1 MMNTIFQWVFF
12 VGFIW
17 LLIDMTRTNSKSK
30 KAQQRLYEIERL
42 TKIAANTE
50 DEKIKASMKDK
61 IFKML
66 EKKL

>member
-1 MMNTIFQWVFF
+1 MI
-12 VGFIW
+12 GCKYY
-17 LLIDMTRTNSKSK
+17 LIDMTRTNSKSK

-42 TKIAANTE
+42 TKITANTE

>member
-1 MMNTIFQWVFF
+1 MANTIFQWVFF

-17 LLIDMTRTNSKSK
+17 LLVDMTRTNSKSK